1 MPPDVMTPEQRQKAM
16 RSNRGR
22 TGPELKLA
30 SALWRKGHRYLTSD
44 GYRRRF
50 GRSLLGNP
58 DMVFLGKRV
67 AIFIDGCFW
76 HGCTRCHDFQKDC
89 NDWWQDKIEAN
100 VARDR
105 RQRSKLRKLGWRV
118 WRVWEHDLRR
128 NGDLEKIV
136 IRLDRMLN
144 ENWNN

>member
-1 MPPDVMTPEQRQKAM
+1 
-16 RSNRGR
+16 
-22 TGPELKLA
+22 
-30 SALWRKGHRYLTSD
+30 
-44 GYRRRF
+44 
-50 GRSLLGNP
+50 
-58 DMVFLGKRV
+58 MVFLGKRV